1 MNSTLSEVHK
11 IWSGDSGL
19 EIAAI
24 IDQIGDQPAEG
35 IKRLLKNRDFITA
48 MYTMMTSLHGMRKE
62 VLSTIVQGLLNKDFF
77 QLLPRLEIDGISLKR
92 AILSKLSPDSI
103 AIAIKTAVEASLDK
117 RSTNSSI
124 VYLTG
129 ENVRRTELIERLH
142 ISSYDSILGHFT
154 DFKVLSKTSASNSL
168 VFTAVLTE
176 IRIQLYCKVFPI
188 GRIQLSNGKYYTHD
202 TSGLE
207 FEQYAYEQLYKLV
220 EYHVTPNIL
229 CKGVISKLSG
239 FDHFVEDPDLGR
251 ESIEMKRQVFAY
263 NKNYKIE
270 PRELMWTQTGIIMTQ
285 PGGQNIGD
293 AIRMLTPEQRKHV
306 MFQLFYTL
314 YVFENI
320 EFSHGDLHA
329 GNIFIVDVPKTTL
342 CYVVE
347 GQVFRFTTT
356 KMVKIYDFDHGTL
369 CKDTSLKVNTTEHI
383 LIPKRLNPIRSD
395 TSFLNTELAET
406 NIFNKNLDIII
417 FCNALSYDFSNMYYG
432 FNMFGEK
439 DRDFDRFFATCFP
452 GFDSNNPISEKTVQ
466 ETYEH
471 LVTDPV
477 AVEEGTQI
485 YGVRIDSAEEIMHY
499 GVSAEVLDMTWM
511 EYFQALQEDHYGRI
525 VKNFDAT
532 LNNHLWIPDSVVIRK
547 IEMLKGNYFRSLH
560 SNIPIDIRREIVY
573 TIDGRIL

>member
-1 MNSTLSEVHK
+1 MNTTLSEVQK
-11 IWSGDSGL
+11 VWSGQQGV
-19 EIAAI
+19 EIAEI

-35 IKRLLKNRDFITA
+35 IKRLLKNREIITSI
-48 MYTMMTSLHGMRKE
+48 YTMMTSLHGMRKE
-62 VLSTIVQGLLNKDFF
+62 VISKIIQGLLNKDFF
-77 QLLPRLEIDGISLKR
+77 QLLPRLDIDGRSLKR
-92 AILSKLSPDSI
+92 AILSKLSPDSM
-103 AIAIKTAVEASLDK
+103 AIAIKTAVEASLK
-117 RSTNSSI
+117 NRSTNSSI

-154 DFKVLSKTSASNSL
+154 DFEVLSKTSASDSL
-168 VFTAVLTE
+168 VFKAVLTE

-220 EYHVTPNIL
+220 QYHVTPNIL
-229 CKGVISKLSG
+229 CKGVISNLSG
-239 FDHFVEDPDLGR
+239 FDHFIEDPDLGR
-251 ESIEMKRQVFAY
+251 ESREMKRQVFAY

-270 PRELMWTQTGIIMTQ
+270 PRELMWKETGIIMTQ
-285 PGGQNIGD
+285 PGGENIGD
-293 AIRMLTPEQRKHV
+293 AIKILTLEQRKAV

-314 YVFENI
+314 YIFEKI
-320 EFSHGDLHA
+320 EFSHGDLHT
-329 GNIFIVDVPKTTL
+329 GNIFIVDVPETTL

-347 GQVFRFTTT
+347 GQVFRFRTN
-356 KMVKIYDFDHGTL
+356 KVVKIYDFDHGTL
-369 CKDTSLKVNTTEHI
+369 CKDTSLKVNTTEHV
-383 LIPKRLNPIRSD
+383 LIPKRLNPKRSD

-406 NIFNKNLDIII
+406 NIFNKNLDLII
-417 FCNALSYDFSNMYYG
+417 FCNALTYDFPNMYYG
-432 FNMFGEK
+432 VDMFGAK
-439 DRDFDRFFATCFP
+439 DQEFDRFFATCFP
-452 GFDSNNPISEKTVQ
+452 GFNSNNPISEKTVW

-477 AVEEGTQI
+477 AIEEGTKI

-525 VKNFDAT
+525 VKNFDTT
-532 LNNHLWIPDSVVIRK
+532 LNNHLWIPDSVVIPK
-547 IEMLKGNYFRSLH
+547 IQMLKGNYFNSLRSDV
-560 SNIPIDIRREIVY
+560 PIDIRREIVY
-573 TIDGRIL
+573 TIDNRI